1 MTREEINSM
10 AKEAGWTKAG
20 RDMEYPALTDR
31 LERFI
36 ALYERRLIE
45 QGWRQCADG
54 QTTTQ
59 YCGLLE
65 LAVAAEREAC
75 AQACEEAVLKNWH
88 AEDCVAV
95 IRARGEK

>member
-36 ALYERRLIE
+36 TLYERRLIE
-45 QGWRQCADG
+45 QGWRQCAEG
-54 QTTTQ
+54 QITTQ

-75 AQACEEAVLKNWH
+75 AQVCEEAALKNWY
-88 AEDCVAV
+88 AEDCVAI
-95 IRARGEK
+95 IRARGEQ